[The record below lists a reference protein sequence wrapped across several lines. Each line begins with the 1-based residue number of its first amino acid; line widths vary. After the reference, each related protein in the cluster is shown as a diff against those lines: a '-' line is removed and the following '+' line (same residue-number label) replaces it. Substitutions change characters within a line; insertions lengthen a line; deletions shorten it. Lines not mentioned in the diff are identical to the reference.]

1 VQRYK
6 NKKQNASFLPTFLG
20 GRRKKTRSLPS
31 EIMATSSRNHVEN
44 LQKSPQLLQEI
55 TVIS

>member
-1 VQRYK
+1 MQAF
-6 NKKQNASFLPTFLG
+6 NQLFWGAS
-20 GRRKKTRSLPS
+20 KKTQSLPS
-31 EIMATSSRNHVEN
+31 EITATSSRNHVEN